1 MMRSLEGLCLE
12 NVEVLMVS
20 TLKLSKAHSAFT
32 TADYL
37 NAERL
42 RGLGIYLAYF
52 KSQAI
57 L

>member
-1 MMRSLEGLCLE
+1 
-12 NVEVLMVS
+12 MVS

-42 RGLGIYLAYF
+42 RGLGISLA
-52 KSQAI
+52 
-57 L
+57 